1 MFIKYSNE
9 KAFEVS
15 KDEELDTK
23 IEFFRQRTFLEQ
35 SIVGLKKRVNVCV
48 RKNDSYYKVMEDNM
62 VLIKEINKLR
72 LELKTN
78 HKKYDNLASA
88 FKAKGSKNNT
98 AVKRVKSNNLKKS
111 GATSNA
117 VEKQCKEQINVSVR
131 T

>member
-72 LELKTN
+72 RELKTN

-98 AVKRVKSNNLKKS
+98 AIKRVKSNNLKKS
-111 GATSNA
+111 DATSNA

>member
-1 MFIKYSNE
+1 MIIKYSNE

-23 IEFFRQRTFLEQ
+23 IEFIRQRTFLEQ

-48 RKNDSYYKVMEDNM
+48 RKNDSHNKIMEDNM

-72 LELKTN
+72 RELKTN
-78 HKKYDNLASA
+78 HKKYDNLEFS
-88 FKAKGSKNNT
+88 FKAKGSRNNT
-98 AVKRVKSNNLKKS
+98 VKQLKSNNLKKS
-111 GATSNA
+111 VAA
-117 VEKQCKEQINVSVR
+117 AEKQYKEHINVSVK